1 VPKLGLVTVSVSAA
15 HPGDAAE
22 LAALAAL
29 TFPLACPPAVSQ
41 EDSASFVAANL
52 SDECFRDYLADQS
65 KRVLVVRER
74 GHIRGYALLVL
85 APPADPEVT
94 EALQHVPGPAAELS
108 KCYVHPAAHGSGLAA
123 ALMQAAR
130 EAAAAHGYRSLWLGV
145 NDLNVRAQAFYRK
158 SGFTEVGRRS
168 FDVGPH
174 TFRDFILAVPLAAAG
189 PRE

>member
-1 VPKLGLVTVSVSAA
+1 MPKLGLVTVSVSAA

-29 TFPLACPPAVSQ
+29 TFPLACPPAVSR
-41 EDSASFVAANL
+41 EDSAAFIAANL
-52 SDECFRDYLADQS
+52 SEDCFRDYLADTS

-74 GHIRGYALLVL
+74 GHIRGYALLVFL
-85 APPADPEVT
+85 PPADPEVRA
-94 EALQHVPGPAAELS
+94 ALQAVPGPAAELS

-130 EAAAAHGYRSLWLGV
+130 ETAAAEGYRSLWLGV

-158 SGFTEVGRRS
+158 NGFTEAGRRS
-168 FDVGPH
+168 FAVGPH
-174 TFRDFILAVPLAAAG
+174 IFRDFILTAPLATAG
-189 PRE
+189 PGE